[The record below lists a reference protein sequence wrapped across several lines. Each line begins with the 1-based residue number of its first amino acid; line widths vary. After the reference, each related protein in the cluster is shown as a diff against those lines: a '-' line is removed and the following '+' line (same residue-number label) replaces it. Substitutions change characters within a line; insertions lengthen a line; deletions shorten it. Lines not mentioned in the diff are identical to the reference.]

1 MRVTGTPI
9 NPASCRTFFMSLATE
24 GADPSR
30 EARVAA
36 LATSLGRVAD
46 FLALTKPRVMSL
58 VLFTAVVGLVAAPAH
73 VDPLVGFG
81 VILCIAMGAGAAGAL
96 NMWYDADVDRLMS
109 RTAARPIPRGRVR
122 PGEALAFGLAAGSVS
137 VVALGFLT
145 NIAAAGLL
153 AFTIFFYIA
162 VYTAW
167 LKRSTTQSIVIGGA
181 AGAAPAVIAWIA
193 ATGQIGL
200 EPLLLFLIV
209 FFWTP
214 PHFWALSLNRAGDY
228 RRAGIPSL
236 VTVLGADGTIRQILI
251 YVLLLVPISLL
262 PWLLGFATVFYAV
275 VAAATDVTM
284 VTLALHLR
292 RSGKAHREAANSLF
306 AFSIC
311 YLVLLFG
318 ALLMEK
324 LVTS

>member
-1 MRVTGTPI
+1 
-9 NPASCRTFFMSLATE
+9 MSAVNE

-30 EARVAA
+30 AIAVAPIA
-36 LATSLGRVAD
+36 SRLGRVGD
-46 FLALTKPRVMSL
+46 FFALTKPRVMAL
-58 VLFTAVVGLVAAPAH
+58 VLFTAVVGLVAATGH
-73 VDPLVGFG
+73 VDPLVGGG
-81 VILCIAMGAGAAGAL
+81 VILCIALGAGAAGAL
-96 NMWYDADVDRLMS
+96 NMWYDADVDRLMG
-109 RTAARPIPRGRVR
+109 RTAARPIPQGRVR
-122 PGEALAFGLAAGSVS
+122 PGEALAFGLAAGSLS
-137 VVALGFLT
+137 VVTLGFLT

-167 LKRSTTQSIVIGGA
+167 LKRSTPQSIVIGGA
-181 AGAAPAVIAWIA
+181 AGAAPPVIAWIA
-193 ATGQIGL
+193 ATGHLGL

-236 VTVLGADGTIRQILI
+236 VTVSGADATMRQILV
-251 YVLLLVPISLL
+251 YVLLLIPISLL
-262 PWLLGFATVFYAV
+262 PWLFGFTTAFYAV

-292 RSGKAHREAANSLF
+292 RSGKANRETANRLF
-306 AFSIC
+306 GFSIC